1 MIDTISTVF
10 MILALLLA
18 VVAGLWFGAVLGE
31 STSGTD
37 KDGKPVKRRSFT
49 SAVQNI
55 ATTTAVR
62 LWKWNRARN
71 KQQKRDYDQ
80 L

>member
-1 MIDTISTVF
+1 MFDTISTAF

-31 STSGTD
+31 ATSGTD

-49 SAVQNI
+49 NALQNI
-55 ATTTAVR
+55 ATTNAVR

-71 KQQKRDYDQ
+71 KRRDQDPQ